1 MIEDAL
7 IMLII
12 LTVVF
17 IPLGLGG
24 IVLYIIDKI
33 EEIKERKEIEKL
45 IKESNRDK
53 IFRYFINDYY
63 L

>member
-1 MIEDAL
+1 MIEDTL
-7 IMLII
+7 IMLIM
-12 LTVVF
+12 LTVIF

-45 IKESNRDK
+45 IKDNRSKTFEQYVKGWD
-53 IFRYFINDYY
+53 

>member
-7 IMLII
+7 IMIII
-12 LTVVF
+12 LTVIF

-45 IKESNRDK
+45 IKDNRSKTFEQYVKGWD
-53 IFRYFINDYY
+53 

>member
-1 MIEDAL
+1 MIEDTL

-12 LTVVF
+12 LTVIF

-45 IKESNRDK
+45 IKDNRSKTFEQYVKGWD
-53 IFRYFINDYY
+53 

>member
-45 IKESNRDK
+45 IKDNRSK
-53 IFRYFINDYY
+53 IFEQYVKGWD

>member
-12 LTVVF
+12 LTVIF

-33 EEIKERKEIEKL
+33 EEIKERKEIEKI
-45 IKESNRDK
+45 IKDNRSKTFEQYVKGWD
-53 IFRYFINDYY
+53 

>member
-7 IMLII
+7 IMIII
-12 LTVVF
+12 LTVIF

-33 EEIKERKEIEKL
+33 EEIKERKEIEKI
-45 IKESNRDK
+45 IKDNRSKTFEQYVKGWD
-53 IFRYFINDYY
+53 

>member
-12 LTVVF
+12 LTVIF

-45 IKESNRDK
+45 IKDNRSK
-53 IFRYFINDYY
+53 TFEQYVKGWN

>member
-7 IMLII
+7 IMLIM
-12 LTVVF
+12 LTVIF

-45 IKESNRDK
+45 IKDNRSKTFEQYVKGWD
-53 IFRYFINDYY
+53 

>member
-1 MIEDAL
+1 MLEDLIIMA
-7 IMLII
+7 IMLSVI
-12 LTVVF
+12 F

-45 IKESNRDK
+45 IKDNRSKTFEQYVKGWD
-53 IFRYFINDYY
+53 